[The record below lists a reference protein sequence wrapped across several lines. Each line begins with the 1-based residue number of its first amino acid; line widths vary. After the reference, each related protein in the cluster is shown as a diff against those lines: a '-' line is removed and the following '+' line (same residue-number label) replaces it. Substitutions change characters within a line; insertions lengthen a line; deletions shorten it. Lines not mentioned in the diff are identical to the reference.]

1 MRSQLWPGVAL
12 LFIAV
17 ALTVACGSGG
27 GAADDEPSVLGDIPT
42 ATPPTVL
49 PDVLIVGQTELP
61 VPGASYTVAEGDILS
76 VIAEQFGTTVEA
88 IIAANDIADPTA
100 LFIGQVL
107 IIPGTDPDDSVLA
120 PTDEPEP
127 TSAPDIQPTDEPA
140 APDTPE
146 PAETPVP
153 VEGEIYIVQ
162 EGDIPVTIAEQF
174 GITAEEL
181 MEANGITDPTSLF
194 IGQELIIPSPSPDP
208 APEA

>member
-27 GAADDEPSVLGDIPT
+27 SDDEPSMLGDIPT
-42 ATPPTVL
+42 ATPPAVL

-61 VPGASYTVAEGDILS
+61 VSGARYTVAAGDNLS
-76 VIAEQFGTTVEA
+76 DIAERFGTTVEA
-88 IIAANDIADPTA
+88 ITAANDIADPTS

-107 IIPGTDPDDSVLA
+107 IIPGADPDDSVVA
-120 PTDEPEP
+120 PADEPEP

-140 APDTPE
+140 AIDTPE
-146 PAETPVP
+146 PQETPAP
-153 VEGEIYIVQ
+153 VEGDIYIVQ
-162 EGDIPVTIAEQF
+162 EGDIPVDIAERF

-208 APEA
+208 TPEA

>member
-12 LFIAV
+12 MFIAV

-27 GAADDEPSVLGDIPT
+27 GGEEPSVLGDIPT
-42 ATPPTVL
+42 ATPPAVL
-49 PDVLIVGQTELP
+49 PDVVIVGQTDLP
-61 VPGASYTVAEGDILS
+61 VPGASYTVAEGDTLLA
-76 VIAEQFGTTVEA
+76 IADRFGTTVEA

-107 IIPGTDPDDSVLA
+107 IIPGIDPDDSVVA
-120 PTDEPEP
+120 PTDEPASE
-127 TSAPDIQPTDEPA
+127 PDIQPTDEPA
-140 APDTPE
+140 ATDTPAPE
-146 PAETPVP
+146 QTPAP

-162 EGDIPVTIAEQF
+162 EGDIPVDIAERF

>member
-27 GAADDEPSVLGDIPT
+27 GDDDDEPSVLGDIPT
-42 ATPPTVL
+42 ATPPAVL
-49 PDVLIVGQTELP
+49 PDVLIVGQIDLP
-61 VPGASYTVAEGDILS
+61 VPGASYTVAAGDNLS
-76 VIAEQFGTTVEA
+76 DIAEQFGTTVEA
-88 IIAANDIADPTA
+88 IITANDIADPTA

-107 IIPGTDPDDSVLA
+107 IIPGADTDDSVLA

-127 TSAPDIQPTDEPA
+127 TSEPDIQPTDEPA
-140 APDTPE
+140 ATDTPE
-146 PAETPVP
+146 PEETPVP

-162 EGDIPVTIAEQF
+162 EGDIPVDIAERF

>member
-1 MRSQLWPGVAL
+1 MRSQLRPGVAL

-27 GAADDEPSVLGDIPT
+27 GGDDEPSVLDDIPT
-42 ATPPTVL
+42 ATPPAVL
-49 PDVLIVGQTELP
+49 PDVLIVSQTELP
-61 VPGASYTVAEGDILS
+61 VSGASYTVAAGDTLS
-76 VIAEQFGTTVEA
+76 DIADRFGTTVEA

-107 IIPGTDPDDSVLA
+107 IIPGADLDDSVLA
-120 PTDEPEP
+120 PTNEPEP
-127 TSAPDIQPTDEPA
+127 TSEPDIQPTDEPA
-140 APDTPE
+140 ATDTPAPE
-146 PAETPVP
+146 ETPVP

-162 EGDIPVTIAEQF
+162 EGDIPIDIAERF

-208 APEA
+208 APEG

>member
-1 MRSQLWPGVAL
+1 MRSQLWLVPAL
-12 LFIAV
+12 LLV
-17 ALTVACGSGG
+17 VGALTIGCGSSG
-27 GAADDEPSVLGDIPT
+27 DDKPSVLGDIPT
-42 ATPPTVL
+42 ATPPAVL

-61 VPGASYTVAEGDILS
+61 VPGATYTVAEGDTLLA
-76 VIAEQFGTTVEA
+76 IADQFGTTVAA
-88 IIAANDIADPTA
+88 IIVANDIDDPTA

-107 IIPGTDPDDSVLA
+107 IIPGVDPDDTAAA

-127 TSAPDIQPTDEPA
+127 TFDIQPTDEPA
-140 APDTPE
+140 ATDTREPE
-146 PAETPVP
+146 ETPAP

-181 MEANGITDPTSLF
+181 LEANGITDPTSLQ

-208 APEA
+208 TPEA

>member
-12 LFIAV
+12 MFIAV

-27 GAADDEPSVLGDIPT
+27 GGEEPSVLGDIPT
-42 ATPPTVL
+42 ATPPAVL
-49 PDVLIVGQTELP
+49 PDVVIVGQTDLP
-61 VPGASYTVAEGDILS
+61 VPGASYTVAEGDTLLA
-76 VIAEQFGTTVEA
+76 IADRFGTTVEA

-100 LFIGQVL
+100 LFIGQEL
-107 IIPGTDPDDSVLA
+107 IIPGADPDDSVVA

-127 TSAPDIQPTDEPA
+127 TFDIQPPGEPA
-140 APDTPE
+140 ATDTPE
-146 PAETPVP
+146 PEETPAP
-153 VEGEIYIVQ
+153 VEGDIYIVQ

-181 MEANGITDPTSLF
+181 LDANGITDPTSLF

>member
-12 LFIAV
+12 MFIAV

-27 GAADDEPSVLGDIPT
+27 GGEEPSVLGDIPT
-42 ATPPTVL
+42 ATPPAVL
-49 PDVLIVGQTELP
+49 PDVVIVGQTDLP
-61 VPGASYTVAEGDILS
+61 VPGASYTVAEGDTLLD
-76 VIAEQFGTTVEA
+76 IADRFGTTVEA

-107 IIPGTDPDDSVLA
+107 IIPGIDPDDSVVA
-120 PTDEPEP
+120 PTDEPASEP
-127 TSAPDIQPTDEPA
+127 EIQPTDEPA
-140 APDTPE
+140 ATDTPAPE
-146 PAETPVP
+146 QTPAP

-162 EGDIPVTIAEQF
+162 EGDIPVDIAARF

>member
-17 ALTVACGSGG
+17 ALTVACGSDGD
-27 GAADDEPSVLGDIPT
+27 DDEPSVLGDIPT
-42 ATPPTVL
+42 ATPPAVL
-49 PDVLIVGQTELP
+49 PDVLIVGQIDLP
-61 VPGASYTVAEGDILS
+61 VPGASYTVAAGDNLS
-76 VIAEQFGTTVEA
+76 DIAEQFGTTVEA
-88 IIAANDIADPTA
+88 IITANDIADPTA

-107 IIPGTDPDDSVLA
+107 IIPGADTDDSVLA

-127 TSAPDIQPTDEPA
+127 TSEPDIQPTDEPA
-140 APDTPE
+140 ATDTPE
-146 PAETPVP
+146 PEETPVP

-162 EGDIPVTIAEQF
+162 EGDIPVDIAERF

>member
-1 MRSQLWPGVAL
+1 MRSQLRPGVAL

-27 GAADDEPSVLGDIPT
+27 NDEPSALGDIPT
-42 ATPPTVL
+42 ATPPAVL
-49 PDVLIVGQTELP
+49 PDVLIVGQIDLP
-61 VPGASYTVAEGDILS
+61 VPGASYTVADGDILS
-76 VIAEQFGTTVEA
+76 VIAERFGTTVEA
-88 IIAANDIADPTA
+88 ISAANGITDPTT

-107 IIPGTDPDDSVLA
+107 IIPDVDLDDSVVA

-127 TSAPDIQPTDEPA
+127 TFDIQPTDEPA
-140 APDTPE
+140 ATDTPE
-146 PAETPVP
+146 PEETPVP

-181 MEANGITDPTSLF
+181 LEANGITDPTSLQ
-194 IGQELIIPSPSPDP
+194 IGQELIIPSP
-208 APEA
+208 